1 MDSWDDGI
9 KIFQTY
15 TLDDMLPKGRHI
27 FEEAMIAK
35 LMLLYP
41 HWNPRPVGGQS
52 WMGIS
57 LEELI
62 KGAEKYKSILGEVL
76 PLEQVQYELDIN
88 KEFKDV
94 LKRLLDLDPLRRPS
108 ALAILESPEY
118 EALNRA
124 AHGVDIG

>member
-1 MDSWDDGI
+1 
-9 KIFQTY
+9 
-15 TLDDMLPKGRHI
+15 
-27 FEEAMIAK
+27 
-35 LMLLYP
+35 
-41 HWNPRPVGGQS
+41 
-52 WMGIS
+52 MGIS